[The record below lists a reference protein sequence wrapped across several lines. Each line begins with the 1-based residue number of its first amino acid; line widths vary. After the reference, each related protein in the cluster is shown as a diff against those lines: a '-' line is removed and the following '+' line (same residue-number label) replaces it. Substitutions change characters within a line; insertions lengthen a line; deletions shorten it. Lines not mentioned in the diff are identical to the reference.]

1 MTDTA
6 YLPVCVDDE
15 TEVDCIIEYE
25 VTGFYSLH
33 LYVAGLSGKK
43 NRATRGTIE
52 MKILLPSKE
61 ILELPTGISLLDAI
75 KTLKQHNA
83 ALTGVVYKGYYQT
96 RSIN

>member
-1 MTDTA
+1 MN
-6 YLPVCVDDE
+6 
-15 TEVDCIIEYE
+15 
-25 VTGFYSLH
+25 
-33 LYVAGLSGKK
+33 
-43 NRATRGTIE
+43 NRATRGTTE

-75 KTLKQHNA
+75 IKLNQYNA

>member
-1 MTDTA
+1 MTNREIELA
-6 YLPVCVDDE
+6 F
-15 TEVDCIIEYE
+15 TEQ
-25 VTGFYSLH
+25 
-33 LYVAGLSGKK
+33 

-75 KTLKQHNA
+75 TTLKQHNA